1 MFGKKEAKETPDFEY
16 FSIYDSKVGVYREPM
31 LAANRFDMVRQIDN
45 LFRDPA
51 QAKNQLLLNSEDFS
65 LFKVGE
71 FTKRTGLIIGC
82 PPEHV
87 ANLHEIRAAIARS
100 EPHSGPSGH

>member
-1 MFGKKEAKETPDFEY
+1 MFGKKQDQATPDFEY
-16 FSIYDSKVGVYREPM
+16 FSIFDSKVSVYREPM
-31 LAANRFDMVRQIDN
+31 LAANRHDMVRQIDN

-51 QAKNQLLLNSEDFS
+51 QAKNQLLLNAEDFS

-71 FTKRTGLIIGC
+71 FTKKTGLIVGC
-82 PPEHV
+82 TPEHV
-87 ANLHEIRAAIARS
+87 ANLHEIRALVIRS